1 MKNILKRIMKLLLP
15 VFPNRMRIKALRL
28 SGYGVGSDV
37 YISGDLRISDITCRR
52 KNVIIGDRVS
62 IGPGVIIV
70 TDSSANNSILTKV
83 YPLISGI
90 VHIDEDCWI
99 SAGVIILPNV
109 KIGKC
114 SIIAAGAVV
123 TKDVPPFSI
132 YGGIPAKLIKKIE
145 GRLTNENDS

>member
-83 YPLISGI
+83 YPLI
-90 VHIDEDCWI
+90 
-99 SAGVIILPNV
+99 
-109 KIGKC
+109 
-114 SIIAAGAVV
+114 
-123 TKDVPPFSI
+123 
-132 YGGIPAKLIKKIE
+132 
-145 GRLTNENDS
+145 